1 MSDAA
6 LGYRRW
12 EGARTG
18 RVARAVAIARVG
30 VAVAWRSVWLRRIVY
45 TAWFPLLWWGAG
57 FLAFESLDVVDGLVV
72 GGSDAARSFFEEI
85 TSTLRDGRP
94 LPADPDSAR
103 HLVWSFLTLQFFS
116 STQTFF
122 LFLIVGQVAP
132 PLVSRDLATRAHLLY
147 FSRPVDR
154 VQYVC
159 GKMATIGVYV
169 VAVTTL
175 PSLGLYV
182 VALLAASDAGALVAT
197 WDIPLRI
204 VASSLLLV
212 IPMSALALAMS
223 AATRRPRF
231 AQAGWFA
238 LWIGGWMCYGAARAG
253 EVAGEGADGGSAA
266 HLLSF
271 FHTLRR
277 AQSSVFGL
285 PEGPS
290 GAAFALLAA
299 LTVASLA
306 YVVHRV
312 HAPVRE

>member
-1 MSDAA
+1 MSAA
-6 LGYRRW
+6 RLGYRHWQGR
-12 EGARTG
+12 RTG
-18 RVARAVAIARVG
+18 RAARVSAIARVG
-30 VAVAWRSVWLRRIVY
+30 VTVSWRSIWLRRIVY
-45 TAWFPLLWWGAG
+45 MAWLPVLFWGAG
-57 FLAFESLDVVDGLVV
+57 FLAFESIRVVEGSAADG
-72 GGSDAARSFFEEI
+72 GGVPRMFFDLLIE
-85 TSTLRDGRP
+85 SLQDGRA
-94 LPADPDSAR
+94 LPRDANDAR
-103 HLVWSFLTLQFFS
+103 HLVWSFLMLRFFA

-132 PLVSRDLATRAHLLY
+132 PLVSRDFATRAHLLY

-154 VQYVC
+154 VQYVL
-159 GKMATIGVYV
+159 GKAATVGAYI

-175 PSLGLYV
+175 PALGLYV
-182 VALLAASDAGALVAT
+182 VALLAAYDWSTLVAT

-204 VASSLLLV
+204 VASSTVLV
-212 IPMSALALAMS
+212 IPMASLSLAMS

-238 LWIGGWMCYGAARAG
+238 VWIGGWMLYGGASVD
-253 EVAGEGADGGSAA
+253 EVTNGSGGFGSAA

-290 GAAFALLAA
+290 GAAFAV
-299 LTVASLA
+299 LTAISAVSLA
-306 YVVHRV
+306 FVAKRV
-312 HAPVRE
+312 YAPIRE